1 MAKRPQ
7 NNRRKIL
14 DAALDCAAEARWGDV
29 SLSKIAKEA
38 DVSLKQLYAEF
49 ASKADIVA
57 AIIVQTTTSVVEG
70 TDPSAADEPAHD
82 RLLDAILRRF
92 DALAPHKA
100 AVTSILR
107 DMPLDPL
114 TSLRLM
120 PNYFDAMAW
129 VLESAGIS
137 STGLAG
143 RIRTKGLAV
152 INLAAMGIWI
162 RDDTADLTKTMA
174 FLDRRLKQAVQVA
187 AFLPFG
193 VVNRTADKAD

>member
-92 DALAPHKA
+92 DASHLFR
-100 AVTSILR
+100 S
-107 DMPLDPL
+107 LDE
-114 TSLRLM
+114 M
-120 PNYFDAMAW
+120 PNTQSDFIRHIA
-129 VLESAGIS
+129 S
-137 STGLAG
+137 LA
-143 RIRTKGLAV
+143 
-152 INLAAMGIWI
+152 
-162 RDDTADLTKTMA
+162 
-174 FLDRRLKQAVQVA
+174 
-187 AFLPFG
+187 
-193 VVNRTADKAD
+193 